1 MRDRR
6 VYRLAPGG
14 SGVAA
19 GRLYR
24 TDRPVAAV
32 AAAEGDAAVRAEEA
46 FGTVAADLAA
56 LAADLTAQ
64 GEHEAAAITTVTV
77 HIAQDPE
84 LRAMVDAAV
93 AGGATAEVAVAEA
106 IEHFAGVLA
115 ALPDAT
121 LAERAADVR
130 AVGRRLLAALGGRAT
145 PPGGPLV
152 LAAHEI
158 TADDLLTAAGVV
170 VGAASVIGGAT
181 SHAAIV
187 ARSLGVPLGFGADP
201 DLLAEADGTEV
212 LLDLSAGTLIAQPD
226 AGERAVAQAAAA
238 AARDRRERLVA
249 ERNTPV
255 TTLDGQVVE
264 VLANVAGA
272 ADADIAVRMA
282 APGVGLL
289 RTEMPFLTAQRWPTV
304 DDHRAALAPVLDRL
318 AGRPVTVRTLDFA
331 DDKLPPFLAAGGPLG
346 RSLPLMLADPQALAA
361 QVRALMQSG
370 GADLRIMIPM
380 VASADEMRQC
390 RDLVARIAAEEGR
403 PSPPVGA
410 MIELPEAV
418 AGIDAIA
425 AAADFLSLGTN
436 DLSASMLGRGRR
448 DPSLTP
454 ASVRERPV
462 LAAVAATVAAGERNG
477 RRVSVCGDAASDPV
491 AIEALIGVG
500 CRVFSVAPS
509 MVDEVRA
516 VVRSLDARACAAVAA
531 SILAGVSVSRAG

>member
-14 SGVAA
+14 SGVAT

-64 GEHEAAAITTVTV
+64 GEAEAAAITTVTV

-84 LRAMVDAAV
+84 LRTMVDAAV

-145 PPGGPLV
+145 APGGPLV

-201 DLLAEADGTEV
+201 DLLAEADGTEI
-212 LLDLSAGTLIAQPD
+212 LLDLSAGALIAQPD

-238 AARDRRERLVA
+238 AARDRRARLVA

-304 DDHRAALAPVLDRL
+304 DEHRAALAPVLDRL

-346 RSLPLMLADPQALAA
+346 RSLPLMLADPQALGA
-361 QVRALMQSG
+361 QVRALMRTG

-390 RDLVARIAAEEGR
+390 RDVVARIAAEEGR

-531 SILAGVSVSRAG
+531 SIIAGVGVSRAG